1 MLDGTV
7 AEAEVTGAV
16 VGVLGVT
23 GAGGIRGCGVVCSEA
38 GIDTTAR
45 EAGRID
51 TGAYATAGGVRDV
64 TVTREDHLGE
74 GFLGIEAD
82 DIADGFVAGG
92 GAAGAD
98 HLHPVTRIDAGI
110 DVVIAGAD
118 HDFGRAQLV
127 RHYDEVHV
135 VEGCGIAGASGA
147 IFGGATLVGGDRHR
161 HLVLVVRREDAEGQ
175 ADLLEVIHAGNTL
188 GLGFGFGQ
196 CRQEH
201 TRQNGND
208 CDHDEQLDQRERPR
222 LGPFKESFHATCWV
236 VGLTVRAL

>member
-16 VGVLGVT
+16 VGILGVT
-23 GAGGIRGCGVVCSEA
+23 GAGGVSSGGVVSSEA

-45 EAGRID
+45 EGSRID
-51 TGAYATAGGVRDV
+51 TGAHAAAGGVGDV

-82 DIADGFVAGG
+82 DIADGFVAWG

-98 HLHPVTRIDAGI
+98 HLHPVTRVDAGV
-110 DVVIAGAD
+110 DVVIARAD

-127 RHYDEVHV
+127 GHHDQVHV
-135 VEGCGIAGASGA
+135 VEGRYVAGARGA
-147 IFGGATLVGGDRHR
+147 IFGGATLVGGDGHR
-161 HLVLVVRREDAEGQ
+161 HLVLVVRREDTEGQ
-175 ADLLEVIHAGNTL
+175 ADLLEVIHAGDTL

-201 TRQNGND
+201 TRQDGND
-208 CDHDEQLDQRERPR
+208 RDHDEQLDQRERPR